1 LSRDTVSALA
11 PAAPAE
17 GRFGLMRAI
26 ALYKFLKASLL
37 LVTAYGILE
46 WLNPSFAQAVTDW
59 SETLPYGF
67 EQHAVQHVL
76 VRISGLNA
84 LRIEELGIA
93 ALAYA
98 GLFVVE
104 GVGLWLH
111 RHWGEWLVV
120 IATASLI
127 PLEVHEI
134 IVRPGVNMVIVL
146 LGNLAILGYLAR
158 RLRAE
163 HRARV
168 TARTHL
174 PSTEKASS
182 KLPG

>member
-1 LSRDTVSALA
+1 MSRDVVSPPVL
-11 PAAPAE
+11 AAPAE
-17 GRFGLMRAI
+17 GRFGLMRVI
-26 ALYKFLKASLL
+26 AVYKFLKASLL

-46 WLNPSFAQAVTDW
+46 WLNPSFAQAVTNW
-59 SETLPYGF
+59 SDTLPYGF
-67 EQHAVQHVL
+67 EQHVVQHLL
-76 VRISGLNA
+76 VRISGLEP

-104 GVGLWLH
+104 GIGLWLR

-127 PLEVHEI
+127 PLEIREL
-134 IVRPGVNMVIVL
+134 IVRPGINMFIVMI
-146 LGNLAILGYLAR
+146 GNLAILLYLVQ
-158 RLRAE
+158 RLRVE
-163 HRARV
+163 HNARV
-168 TARTHL
+168 AARAHL